1 MKDYTIATVTLHDM
15 SIDTVAPIFERINS
29 KGTPLTMVDLM
40 RAATWSEEFDLFDQ
54 ISDITNDLASKRFG
68 GVEKKT
74 ILRSISAAAGGGFTE
89 ASIDQLRRH
98 NADALKGAV
107 KATKDAYLK
116 TVDFLATSLNIP
128 SDTQLPYAN
137 QLVVMGEVFRLR
149 KTLDASQYSEL
160 KKWFWRTAANG
171 YFGGWNTGNMAS
183 DQKSAKD
190 FAAGSVKEL
199 QPVLGSPNK
208 SIWIEREFRSNAA
221 HSKILILLLC
231 FHQPRDLLTGQKID
245 VADALHHG
253 NTKEFHH
260 FFPRDYL
267 KNAKKANARQANVL
281 SNIVMLTADSNKK
294 ITNRPPQDYLKQAE
308 SQLGSSFSDVLAS
321 NLISKEAFDAA
332 LENDYGNYLNARAA
346 TIHAEVAKLAG
357 W

>member
-1 MKDYTIATVTLHDM
+1 MYHE
-15 SIDTVAPIFERINS
+15 S
-29 KGTPLTMVDLM
+29 
-40 RAATWSEEFDLFDQ
+40 
-54 ISDITNDLASKRFG
+54 
-68 GVEKKT
+68 
-74 ILRSISAAAGGGFTE
+74 
-89 ASIDQLRRH
+89 
-98 NADALKGAV
+98 ALKLEV
-107 KATKDAYLK
+107 KATNALYLN

-190 FAAGSVKEL
+190 FAAGSCKEL

-208 SIWIEREFRSNAA
+208 GIWIEREFRSNAA

-231 FHQPRDLLTGQKID
+231 FHQPRDLLTGQRID
-245 VADALHHG
+245 VADALHYG

-267 KNAKKANARQANVL
+267 KNAKKASARQANVL

-308 SQLGSSFSDVLAS
+308 SQLGPSFADVLAS
-321 NLISKEAFDAA
+321 NLISKEAFNAA
-332 LENDYGNYLNARAA
+332 LENDYG
-346 TIHAEVAKLAG
+346 
-357 W
+357 